1 MTSAS
6 SRTLYA
12 PILLCVMLLASVA
25 LPTNLSLARPKS
37 HLKTATNSPFMRTSA
52 DLTIYVGATPADAIF
67 PELYYPLIV
76 LNKGPEIARNVS
88 VRFPVPNGA
97 AFNKI
102 RVYSQKEPVRCN
114 TPPFNGT
121 GDIVCSLGDLS
132 PNDHVQ
138 LDFFFDITALPG
150 TRITAEARVESDTP
164 DPNPMDNVLTNEVT
178 APPLASLDS
187 ARILT
192 DPFRIEII
200 GQNLSIPQ
208 FGGSGIGIG
217 CDCRGWSMVR
227 RQSSTVFIIE
237 GGKELKKLFPK
248 GIPTRICYSD
258 AFRGTSLIVEVTR

>member
-1 MTSAS
+1 
-6 SRTLYA
+6 
-12 PILLCVMLLASVA
+12 
-25 LPTNLSLARPKS
+25 
-37 HLKTATNSPFMRTSA
+37 MRTSA

-132 PNDHVQ
+132 PNERVDVY
-138 LDFFFDITALPG
+138 FNFDIIALPG
-150 TRITAEARVESDTP
+150 TKIPAEARVESETP
-164 DPNPMDNVLTNEVT
+164 DPNPVDNTFTSEAT

-187 ARILT
+187 ARTLT
-192 DPFRIEII
+192 DPFRIEIV
-200 GQNLSIPQ
+200 GQGLFIPQ
-208 FGGSGIGIG
+208 FAGSGIGIG
-217 CDCRGWSMVR
+217 CDCKGWPMVR
-227 RQSSTVFIIE
+227 MQSSTVFIIE

-248 GIPTRICYSD
+248 GIPTRVCYSD
-258 AFRGTSLIVEVTR
+258 GFRGRNLTVEVTR